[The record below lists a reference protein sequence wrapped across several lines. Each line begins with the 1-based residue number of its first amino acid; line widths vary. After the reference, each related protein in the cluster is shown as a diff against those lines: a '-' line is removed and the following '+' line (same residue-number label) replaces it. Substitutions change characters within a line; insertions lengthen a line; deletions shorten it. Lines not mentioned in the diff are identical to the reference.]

1 MFTAGAAI
9 ATDNI
14 PTEPLKH
21 RSAFPEE
28 CMQSLLNIVLALMR
42 LEDHIDGM
50 LRSVAW
56 DFTGL
61 LPKKTRRKPSI
72 RGQ

>member
-1 MFTAGAAI
+1 M
-9 ATDNI
+9 
-14 PTEPLKH
+14 
-21 RSAFPEE
+21 
-28 CMQSLLNIVLALMR
+28 LNIVLALMR